1 MSTQQHNIDSS
12 LNNLPERNA
21 RLTSTGS
28 SSDSIGDINS
38 QIDKKIPIPTDTWK
52 NNAEEQGP
60 IDKQGDTWGGGI
72 SGYNHEFR

>member
-1 MSTQQHNIDSS
+1 MSTQEHYISSS
-12 LNNLPERNA
+12 LNNLPEHNA
-21 RLTSTGS
+21 RLMSSGTSAG
-28 SSDSIGDINS
+28 SIGDMNS
-38 QIDKKIPIPTDTWK
+38 PIDREIPIPTDTWK